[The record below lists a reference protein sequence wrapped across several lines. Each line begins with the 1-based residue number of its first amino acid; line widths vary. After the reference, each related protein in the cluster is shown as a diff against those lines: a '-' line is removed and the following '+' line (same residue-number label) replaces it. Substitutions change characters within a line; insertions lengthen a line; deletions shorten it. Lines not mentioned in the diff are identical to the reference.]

1 VQDHDPATPKKNVR
15 ETLVTPQAEIDR
27 RAKLGREVAK
37 EILQLPVAEPEEWP
51 DYVKMSMTQL
61 FAETW
66 TLPALSTRDKRLLV
80 LGALTVLG
88 RDNKY
93 AVYIEAALRSGDL
106 TSEQAHEIPQ
116 LLAHYVGQPMVSDL
130 VGITDAALARINS

>member
-1 VQDHDPATPKKNVR
+1 M
-15 ETLVTPQAEIDR
+15 DR
-27 RAKLGREVAK
+27 RAKLGREVAR

-93 AVYIEAALRSGDL
+93 AVYIEAALRTGDL
-106 TSEQAHEIPQ
+106 TAEQAHEIPQ

-130 VGITDAALARINS
+130 VGITDAALARING

>member
-1 VQDHDPATPKKNVR
+1 VSQ
-15 ETLVTPQAEIDR
+15 QAEMDR
-27 RAKLGREVAK
+27 RAKLGREVAQD
-37 EILQLPVAEPEEWP
+37 ILQGCDVPEVEEWG

-61 FAETW
+61 FAEVW

-93 AVYIEAALRSGDL
+93 AVYIEAALRSGHL
-106 TSEQAHEIPQ
+106 TAEQAHEIPQ

-130 VGITDAALARINS
+130 VGITNDALTRIAG

>member
-1 VQDHDPATPKKNVR
+1 MVVSR
-15 ETLVTPQAEIDR
+15 QAQVDR
-27 RAKLGREVAK
+27 RGQRGSEVAK
-37 EILQLPVAEPEEWP
+37 EILQLPVAPPEEWS
-51 DYVKMSMTQL
+51 DYWKMSLIQL

-80 LGALTVLG
+80 LGALTALG

-93 AVYIEAALRSGDL
+93 AVYIEAALRSADL
-106 TSEQAHEIPQ
+106 TAEQAHEIPQ

-130 VGITDAALARINS
+130 VGITDAALAKING